1 MMPSFDIVSEV
12 DEQEVANAL
21 NQARKEVANRFD
33 LKGAGAEI
41 DYERPILHLRA
52 NDAFKLSVIRE
63 ILLGKLARRNVSL
76 KNIEIKPPSVSS
88 TGKASQ
94 ELVVKQGLDS
104 EAARVLTRAVRET
117 GLKVQAQIQ
126 GEEVRVTGKNRDD
139 LQQVIAALRTKD
151 FPYALSFRNFRD

>member
-1 MMPSFDIVSEV
+1 MPSFDIVSEV

-21 NQARKEVANRFD
+21 NQARKEVTNRFD

-52 NDAFKLSVIRE
+52 NDGFKLSVIRE
-63 ILLGKLARRNVSL
+63 ILLAKLARRNVSL
-76 KNIEIKPPSVSS
+76 KNVEIKAPLISS
-88 TGKASQ
+88 TGRASQ

-104 EAARVLTRAVRET
+104 DAARRVTQAVREV

-126 GEEVRVTGKNRDD
+126 GEQVRVTGKNRDD
-139 LQQVIAALRTKD
+139 LQQVIAALRGKE
-151 FPYALSFRNFRD
+151 FPFSLSFRNLRD

>member
-1 MMPSFDIVSEV
+1 MPSFDIVSEV

-21 NQARKEVANRFD
+21 NQARKEITNRFD

-41 DYERPILHLRA
+41 DYERPALRLRA

-104 EAARVLTRAVRET
+104 DAARVLTHAVRET

-126 GEEVRVTGKNRDD
+126 GEQVRVTGKNRDD
-139 LQQVIAALRTKD
+139 LQQVITALRGRD
-151 FPYALSFRNFRD
+151 FPHALSFQNFRD